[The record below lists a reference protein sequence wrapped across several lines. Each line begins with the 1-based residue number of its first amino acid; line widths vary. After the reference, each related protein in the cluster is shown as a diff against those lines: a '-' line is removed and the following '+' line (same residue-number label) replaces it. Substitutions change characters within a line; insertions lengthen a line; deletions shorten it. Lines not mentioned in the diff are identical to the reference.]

1 MSGQTE
7 RAASWIYTGIWA
19 VLVRWFLVPHDPPTL
34 PVGPGDKV
42 VSFQPAP
49 AFLKYLKFWFWIA
62 MILSDT
68 AFTVGYVALAATL
81 VVSGFWWLA
90 LSLLPL
96 AIMLIVGPDIPVFIG
111 LHLRYDTTWYVMSER
126 SLRIRSGLWVIQE
139 TTITFENVQNV
150 RVIQG
155 PLQRHFGIASV
166 IVETAGGSTG
176 GKHEHAGAGHQGIIE
191 GVTQEDAARLRDVI
205 LAKLRVSST
214 AGLGDEEHHLLAP
227 GAATAWSPQHI
238 ALLRE
243 IRNDL
248 ATLNAGSG

>member
-1 MSGQTE
+1 MSGHTE

-19 VLVRWFLVPHDPPTL
+19 VLVKWFRVPHDPPAL
-34 PVGPGDKV
+34 PAGPGEKV
-42 VSFQPAP
+42 ESFQPAP

-62 MILSDT
+62 MIVSDT
-68 AFTVGYVALAATL
+68 AFTAGYIIVSSAL
-81 VVSGFWWLA
+81 VISGFWWLA
-90 LSLLPL
+90 LLL
-96 AIMLIVGPDIPVFIG
+96 IIGPDIPVYIG

-150 RVIQG
+150 RVMQG

-176 GKHEHAGAGHQGIIE
+176 GKHQDAATGHQGIIE
-191 GVTQEDAARLRDVI
+191 GVTQENAARLRDII

-214 AGLGDEEHHLLAP
+214 AGLGDEEHHLV
-227 GAATAWSPQHI
+227 AATRRFAS
-238 ALLRE
+238 
-243 IRNDL
+243 
-248 ATLNAGSG
+248 